1 MHRLSWPGWKNPFN
15 HSLPSTFSP
24 TLARKN
30 WNAWPC
36 ISLAFRQSWVKI
48 GTKRLPTDTTHP
60 LTQRINSQFLT
71 GYRKSS
77 LASISPWFFRRKRNT
92 ADSGYGSEQPLDR
105 RWSQEFSQEVRI
117 TCRPWSPDNPGGDG
131 QMACSVFSLAWPK
144 SPGWR
149 SHRECHFGLFMEI
162 FQSFWWSLPARNFA
176 NVSLFTWSS
185 NESKFNLKIPTTSLW
200 RHGPC
205 FYSMDLIK

>member
-1 MHRLSWPGWKNPFN
+1 MHRLSWPGWKNSFN

-24 TLARKN
+24 SLARKN

-36 ISLAFRQSWVKI
+36 ISLAHRHSRIKI
-48 GTKRLPTDTTHP
+48 GTKRLLTDTSHP

-77 LASISPWFFRRKRNT
+77 LISISPWFFRRKRNT

-117 TCRPWSPDNPGGDG
+117 TWSPDPGGDG
-131 QMACSVFSLAWPK
+131 QMACSQLALHDPNLPVDAATENAISDFLWKFFSRFDDHCPRGISQMFLFYLKLKRIKIKFKNSNHVPFGDTDRVFTRW
-144 SPGWR
+144 
-149 SHRECHFGLFMEI
+149 I
-162 FQSFWWSLPARNFA
+162 
-176 NVSLFTWSS
+176 
-185 NESKFNLKIPTTSLW
+185 
-200 RHGPC
+200 
-205 FYSMDLIK
+205 